1 MNDRQFFKDYLNGKS
16 NVILFGDRQ
25 LLLAYIDMRN
35 IILFLKVIGKV
46 DILKKTC

>member
-1 MNDRQFFKDYLNGKS
+1 MTGSFLKIIKMEKVMLFYL
-16 NVILFGDRQ
+16 VTV
-25 LLLAYIDMRN
+25 LAYIDMRN